1 MKLQWFSLLYSRA
14 MWTEM
19 KVTLTLLMLKVCRK
33 CDCFTTVYVTIWIM
47 WPVYKKRLTDEPSLK
62 QASIFPKFPTR
73 EFDAAAETS
82 LKSQLRSRFTVDWLL
97 HDLRLP
103 FPHKRTPGLRRSST
117 HCIQRQTV
125 HVRFKNNCFGHLWFC
140 LLFLWTLSSLFTGF
154 LIQTQSCW
162 AWGLSSLL
170 ALMHVLKQ
178 MFQAYEDC
186 FC

>member
-47 WPVYKKRLTDEPSLK
+47 WPVYNSTIDRWTQSEASLHIP
-62 QASIFPKFPTR
+62 QV
-73 EFDAAAETS
+73 AETS

-125 HVRFKNNCFGHLWFC
+125 HVRFKNNCFWSSVVLSPVLMNSKLPFYRLPDSNTKLLSVCWTILMKFQC
-140 LLFLWTLSSLFTGF
+140 LDV
-154 LIQTQSCW
+154 C
-162 AWGLSSLL
+162 
-170 ALMHVLKQ
+170 
-178 MFQAYEDC
+178 
-186 FC
+186 

>member
-1 MKLQWFSLLYSRA
+1 MKLQWFGLLYSRA

-19 KVTLTLLMLKVCRK
+19 KVTLTLLMLKVWRK
-33 CDCFTTVYVTIWIM
+33 CDCFTTVYVTIWIT
-47 WPVYKKRLTDEPSLK
+47 WPVYKKTTDRWTRSEASLHIP
-62 QASIFPKFPTR
+62 QV
-73 EFDAAAETS
+73 AETS

-103 FPHKRTPGLRRSST
+103 FPHKHTPAVRHSST

-125 HVRFKNNCFGHLWFC
+125 RVRFKNNCFGHLWFC

-162 AWGLSSLL
+162 VFAEQS
-170 ALMHVLKQ
+170 
-178 MFQAYEDC
+178 
-186 FC
+186 